1 MVRSKGNAGGRVDA
15 ASLPG
20 LTFDFDKLSGK
31 AMAAM
36 PLSNAQTR
44 DVESLLHPYTNLVRF
59 RETGPLVIERGKGVR
74 VYDERGKDY
83 IEGLAGLWCTA
94 LGWGE
99 EALVEVAAEQMR
111 RLAFGHLFAGKSHEP
126 AIALAEK
133 LKEIA
138 PFQVGK
144 VFFANSGSEANDT
157 QIKLFWYASNARG
170 ERNRKKIISRAKAY
184 HGVTIAAASLTS
196 LPANHR
202 SFDLPLDFVRFAEC
216 PHHYHGAEPGEG
228 EQDFSARLAGNLDAL
243 IQREGPE
250 TIAAMIVEPIQ
261 GAGGVILPPD
271 GYFAGIQDVLARYGI
286 PLIADEVITGF
297 GRTGNRFGCTT
308 YDIQPSCMTL
318 AKALSSAYLPI
329 SAVLISPD
337 ISRLIEEESGRVG
350 TFGHGYT
357 YTGHPVAAAVA
368 LKTIE
373 IFEERDILGHVRKV
387 SPRFLTRLS
396 GLGKHPL
403 VGEAAGIGLIGA
415 VEIVADKQSRA
426 NFPPAMLA
434 APTLCRFI
442 EEEGVIARPMLGD
455 RIALCPP
462 LVINEAEI
470 GEMFDRFERGLNRG
484 LDWAWNEAGGK
495 QA

>member
-1 MVRSKGNAGGRVDA
+1 
-15 ASLPG
+15 
-20 LTFDFDKLSGK
+20 
-31 AMAAM
+31 M
-36 PLSNAQTR
+36 PLSNAQMR
-44 DVESLLHPYTNLVRF
+44 DVDSLLHPYTNLVKF

-83 IEGLAGLWCTA
+83 IEALAGLWCTA

-99 EALVEVAAEQMR
+99 EALVEAAADQMR

-138 PFQVGK
+138 PFRVGK
-144 VFFANSGSEANDT
+144 VFFANSGSEANDS
-157 QIKLFWYASNARG
+157 QIKFFWYASNARG
-170 ERNRKKIISRAKAY
+170 KPARKTIISRNKAY

-202 SFDLPLDFVRFAEC
+202 SFDLPLDFVRFTEC
-216 PHHYHGAEPGEG
+216 PHFYRAAEAGES
-228 EQDFSARLAGNLDAL
+228 EKEFSRRMAKSLEWL
-243 IQREGPE
+243 IEKEGPE

-261 GAGGVILPPD
+261 GAGGVILPPE
-271 GYFAGIQDVLARYGI
+271 GYFEAVTEVLNRHGI
-286 PLIADEVITGF
+286 PLIDDEVITGF
-297 GRTGNRFGCTT
+297 GRTGNWFGCST
-308 YDIQPSCMTL
+308 YRFEPASMTL

-329 SAVLISPD
+329 SAVLLSPEL
-337 ISRLIEEESGRVG
+337 SEAIEEESGRIG

-373 IFEERDILGHVRKV
+373 IYQERDVVGHVRRV
-387 SPRFLTRLS
+387 APRFLSRLKK
-396 GLGKHPL
+396 LGQHPL

-415 VEIVADKQSRA
+415 VELVADKTTGT
-426 NFPPAMLA
+426 NFPPSKLA
-434 APTLCRFI
+434 AATICRFV

-462 LVINEAEI
+462 LIIDEAEI
-470 GEMFDRFERGLNRG
+470 DELFDRFERGLDKG
-484 LDWAWNEAGGK
+484 LECVWREAAG
-495 QA
+495 QI

>member
-1 MVRSKGNAGGRVDA
+1 
-15 ASLPG
+15 
-20 LTFDFDKLSGK
+20 
-31 AMAAM
+31 M
-36 PLSNAQTR
+36 PLSNAQMR

-74 VYDERGKDY
+74 VYDESGKDY
-83 IEGLAGLWCTA
+83 IEGLSGLWCTA

-138 PFQVGK
+138 PFPVGK

-157 QIKLFWYASNARG
+157 QIKLFWYANNARG
-170 ERNRKKIISRAKAY
+170 EAKRKKIISRVKAY
-184 HGVTIAAASLTS
+184 HGVTIAAASLTN

-202 SFDLPLDFVRFAEC
+202 SFDLPLDFVRFADC
-216 PHHYHGAEPGEG
+216 PHHYHAAQ
-228 EQDFSARLAGNLDAL
+228 QDESEDEFSARLARSLDAL
-243 IQREGPE
+243 IQTEGPD

-271 GYFAGIQDVLARYGI
+271 GYFAGLEDVLGRYGI
-286 PLIADEVITGF
+286 PLIDDEVITGF
-297 GRTGNRFGCTT
+297 GRTGNWFGCTT
-308 YDIQPSCMTL
+308 FAFQPATMTL

-329 SAVLISPD
+329 SAVLISPE
-337 ISRLIEEESGRVG
+337 ISQLIEEESGRVG

-373 IFEERDILGHVRKV
+373 IYQERDIVGHVRNV
-387 SPRFLTRLS
+387 SPRFLARLAK
-396 GLGKHPL
+396 LRDHPL

-415 VEIVADKQSRA
+415 LEIVADKVRKT
-426 NFPPAMLA
+426 NFPSARLA
-434 APTLCRFI
+434 GPTICRFI

-462 LVINEAEI
+462 LVISEAEI
-470 GEMFDRFERGLNRG
+470 DEMFDRFERGLSRG
-484 LDWAWNEAGGK
+484 LEWAWN
-495 QA
+495 QARA

>member
-1 MVRSKGNAGGRVDA
+1 MVS
-15 ASLPG
+15 
-20 LTFDFDKLSGK
+20 DKPDGK
-31 AMAAM
+31 AVAAM
-36 PLSNAQTR
+36 PLSNAQMR
-44 DVESLLHPYTNLVRF
+44 DVESLLHPYTNLVRL
-59 RETGPLVIERGKGVR
+59 RETGPLVIERGAGVR
-74 VYDERGKDY
+74 VYDDQGKDY

-99 EALVEVAAEQMR
+99 EALVEAAAEQMR
-111 RLAFGHLFAGKSHEP
+111 KLAFGHLFAGKSHEP

-133 LKEIA
+133 LKELA
-138 PFQVGK
+138 PFPVGK

-170 ERNRKKIISRAKAY
+170 EPKRKKIISRTKAY

-216 PHHYHGAEPGEG
+216 PHHYRGAEPGES
-228 EQDFSARLAGNLDAL
+228 EQDFSARLADSLDAL

-271 GYFAGIQDVLARYGI
+271 GYFARIQDVLARYGI
-286 PLIADEVITGF
+286 PLIADEVISGF
-297 GRTGNRFGCTT
+297 GRTGNWFGCTT
-308 YDIQPSCMTL
+308 YDIAPNSVTL

-329 SAVLISPD
+329 SAVLIAPE

-357 YTGHPVAAAVA
+357 YSGHPVAAAVA
-368 LKTIE
+368 LKSIA
-373 IFEERDILGHVRKV
+373 IFEERDVLGHVRKV
-387 SPRFLTRLS
+387 SPRFQSRLLS
-396 GLGKHPL
+396 LREHPL
-403 VGEAAGIGLIGA
+403 VGEAAGIGLIGGI
-415 VEIVADKQSRA
+415 EIVADKRSKA
-426 NFPPAMLA
+426 NFPPTMLA
-434 APTLCRFI
+434 AATVCRFI

-470 GEMFDRFERGLNRG
+470 DEMFDRFQRGLDRG
-484 LDWAWNEAGGK
+484 LDWAWRERERE
-495 QA
+495 